1 LAAEASLLDRVNQID
16 FQKSRA
22 LDATRR
28 RTYHPHAFTMRL
40 TSLDLAVIAA
50 YLAAITLFG
59 IAFRRGQ
66 TSVRDYFL
74 GGRTAPWW
82 ALALSIVATETS
94 TLTIVGTPALA
105 FSGNLTFLQ
114 FVLGYLAGRLVIVL
128 LFLPHYFNG
137 EFYTAYQLM
146 ERRFGAKVKAVA
158 ACTFLVTRVLAE
170 GVRVAAIALV
180 VTVALGTGQRT
191 SILLIMALVLLYTF
205 EGGMKAV
212 IWTDV
217 AQFLLYFFG
226 SLAAFFLLL
235 HSIPGGWSAVVHAA
249 APAQKLRVWDFS
261 LSFTNP
267 AKLYTFWSGLI
278 GGTFF
283 TMGSHGTDQTIV
295 QRLLAARSERD
306 SKIALLASG
315 VVILAQF
322 ALFLVLG
329 VMLYAWHGAPAIVAG
344 RSYDSVF
351 PDFIVTAMPP
361 GVRGLLIAA
370 ILAVAMSNASGSL
383 NSLAASSVIDFQ
395 QLRGGGPAL
404 AQNPELLLRRSR
416 WMTLVWGLA
425 LAALGSIQWGPMLEA
440 GLTIAAIT
448 LGSLL
453 GLFLLC
459 FLFPA
464 ATAPGVLTGMFVGL
478 AVILYAFFRTPLLW
492 TWYVPLSATVT
503 FLTGAAVSVATKA
516 TQSVSDSR

>member
-1 LAAEASLLDRVNQID
+1 MPVLPG
-16 FQKSRA
+16 A
-22 LDATRR
+22 LDAARTH
-28 RTYHPHAFTMRL
+28 TYHRVALNMRL
-40 TSLDLAVIAA
+40 TSLDLAVIVA
-50 YLAAITLFG
+50 YLAGITLFG

-66 TSVRDYFL
+66 STVRDYFL

-105 FSGNLTFLQ
+105 FAGNLTFLQ
-114 FVLGYLAGRLVIVL
+114 FVFGYLVGRVVIVL
-128 LFLPHYFNG
+128 LFLPHYFRG

-158 ACTFLVTRVLAE
+158 ASTFLVTRVLAE

-217 AQFLLYFFG
+217 MQFVLYFAG

-235 HSIPGGWSAVVHAA
+235 HRIPGGWQAIVQSA
-249 APAQKLRVWDFS
+249 APAHKFQIFDFS
-261 LSFTNP
+261 FSFTNP
-267 AKLYTFWSGLI
+267 VKLYTFWSGVI

-295 QRLLAARSERD
+295 QRLLAAKSERE
-306 SKIALLASG
+306 SKLALLASG
-315 VVILAQF
+315 VIILAQF

-351 PDFIVTAMPP
+351 PDFIVTAMPA
-361 GVRGLLIAA
+361 GARGLMIAA

-383 NSLAASSVIDFQ
+383 NSLAASSIVDFQ
-395 QLRGGGPAL
+395 HLRGLRALEENPAR
-404 AQNPELLLRRSR
+404 LLRRSR
-416 WMTLVWGLA
+416 WMTLVWGIA
-425 LAALGSIQWGPMLEA
+425 LAILGTVQWGPMLEA

-453 GLFLLC
+453 GLFLLT
-459 FLFPA
+459 FLFPRSTA
-464 ATAPGVLTGMFVGL
+464 AGVLTGMFVGL
-478 AVILYAFFRTPLLW
+478 AAILYARYHTPLLW
-492 TWYVPLSATVT
+492 TWYVPLSAAIT
-503 FLTGAAVSVATKA
+503 FVTGALVSLA
-516 TQSVSDSR
+516 SDAPAAASGTP